1 MSLSGAVVVAVV
13 AMVMVDRWWWR
24 RWVCEIRQVFVSVIC
39 EEAGRRVNKEFG
51 FGLWGLC
58 ILRGICKLNATV
70 FI

>member
-1 MSLSGAVVVAVV
+1 MRYRFLFF
-13 AMVMVDRWWWR
+13 
-24 RWVCEIRQVFVSVIC
+24 VFC
-39 EEAGRRVNKEFG
+39 EEAGRGVKEFG